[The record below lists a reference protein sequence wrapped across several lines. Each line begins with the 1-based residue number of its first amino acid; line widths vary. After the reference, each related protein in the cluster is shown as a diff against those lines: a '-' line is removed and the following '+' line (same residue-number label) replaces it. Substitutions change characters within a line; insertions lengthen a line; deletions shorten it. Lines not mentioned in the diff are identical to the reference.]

1 MKESEIEKIF
11 TTVRKE
17 VELSG
22 NEQDIN
28 YFRYHEKRFMHMAKS
43 ISRTLSTDSQILEI
57 GSHYMH
63 SSIILRK
70 MGYQVIASDVNAFMS
85 KELVKKRA
93 ETYQIDIIE
102 ENDLES
108 LESQAD
114 VSDKYDALLFTEIF
128 EHITFNPINFWKNVY
143 RIMKDESLI
152 YISTPN
158 GLCLNEILRSLTNI
172 FFLRG
177 IGIGVGPIL
186 SNVTYGHHWK
196 MYSSSEIKRYFKEL
210 SNDFSVNIKRYSYS
224 KIDTSSPGRTLWTTF
239 EFLGNLTYYF
249 STDLEAIV
257 SIKKTGNWKMKA
269 PEY

>member
-17 VELSG
+17 VEQSG

-43 ISRTLSTDSQILEI
+43 ISKTLPTDSKILEI

-70 MGYQVIASDVNAFMS
+70 MGYQVVASDVNAFMS
-85 KELVKKRA
+85 QDLVIKRA
-93 ETYQIDIIE
+93 ETYHIDIIE
-102 ENDLES
+102 ENNLES

-114 VSDKYDALLFTEIF
+114 VSDQYDALLFTEIF
-128 EHITFNPINFWKNVY
+128 EHITFNPINFWKNIY
-143 RIMKDESLI
+143 RILKSKSCI

-158 GLCLNEILRSLTNI
+158 GLALAAIVRELLNIIS
-172 FFLRG
+172 LRG
-177 IGIGVGPIL
+177 IGIGVG
-186 SNVTYGHHWK
+186 SVFGNVTYGHHWK
-196 MYSSSEIKRYFKEL
+196 VYSSYEIKKYFRFL
-210 SNDFSVNIKRYSYS
+210 SDDFNVNIKRYSYS
-224 KIDTSSPGRTLWTTF
+224 KLNFSSPQVALWTLL
-239 EFLGNLTYYF
+239 EWLGNLTYFF

-257 SIKKTGNWKMKA
+257 HLDKTGDWKLE
-269 PEY
+269 PPSY